1 MVEDDEVATECENES
16 LITENEIG
24 FDIEVDK
31 SGTTVHDNLLENVGM
46 DSEEYLDDD
55 LNDSLPKPTSS
66 SLVSDTLYSSSSLV
80 STISNKRIRLPNTTI
95 GAVRKGKY
103 SV

>member
-1 MVEDDEVATECENES
+1 MVEDDEIALGCDIES
-16 LITENEIG
+16 LITENEIS

-31 SGTTVHDNLLENVGM
+31 FGTSVHDNLLENVRM
-46 DSEEYLDDD
+46 DSEEYLDEDF
-55 LNDSLPKPTSS
+55 NESSSKPTSS
-66 SLVSDTLYSSSSLV
+66 SLVSATVYSSSTLASI
-80 STISNKRIRLPNTTI
+80 ISNKRIRLPNTTI